1 MKLNISPSSGIP
13 IYKQIYE
20 QVQRMIINNQIEV
33 GVLLPS
39 VRQIASEL
47 DVNPMTISK
56 AYGLLEERGFL
67 ERQRGKG
74 MLVVQRDQRISE
86 QEKLSVL
93 TKMINELVNQAGQM
107 GVETFVL
114 AELFN
119 KEISQQADNKKNIKT
134 TIEKDQE

>member
-119 KEISQQADNKKNIKT
+119 KEISQQDNKKNIKT
-134 TIEKDQE
+134 MIEKDQE